1 MISIVYAA
9 TSSKN
14 SQEDTD
20 IVLNTINDKN
30 ITDRINF
37 KNSILI
43 SMSNPST
50 LFLLNYVILNSSKN
64 K

>member
-1 MISIVYAA
+1 VISIVYVA